1 MDIGSESTTY
11 MFISDPK
18 NDCLPLYLGAVIVI
32 QLKDQMNFAME
43 INHVA
48 FFGK

>member
-1 MDIGSESTTY
+1 MI
-11 MFISDPK
+11 ISDPA

-43 INHVA
+43 INYMIFWHD
-48 FFGK
+48 